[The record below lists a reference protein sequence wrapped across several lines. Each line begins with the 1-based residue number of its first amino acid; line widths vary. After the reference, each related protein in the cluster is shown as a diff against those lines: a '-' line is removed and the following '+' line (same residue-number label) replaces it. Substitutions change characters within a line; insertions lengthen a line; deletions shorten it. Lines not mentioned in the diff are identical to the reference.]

1 MRRSRHKNPPS
12 TFGRYIPGV
21 GRTITRANIDAHQ
34 AKLVK
39 EGQEPATPEQIV
51 QEFCTNSKGRN
62 YAKPNHLARAYRLM
76 AKG

>member
-21 GRTITRANIDAHQ
+21 GRTLTRANIDAYQ
-34 AKLVK
+34 AQLVK
-39 EGQEPATPEQIV
+39 AGQEPATAAQVV
-51 QEFCTNSKGRN
+51 QEFCTNGWGQN

-76 AKG
+76 HKG